1 MKKTIFWDFNGTI
14 LDDAYLVYEI
24 LVDMLEEVNQP
35 TVTFEQ
41 YLNIFTFPV
50 RDYYAQVY
58 DLEKT
63 PFDGLAKRFIELY
76 MTRSLNAKLH
86 DHVVETIQYFKAK
99 GYRNVV
105 LSASEK
111 NNLLKQLKYYHI
123 DHLFDAVLGT
133 DNVHAN
139 GKIGIGN
146 AYIKDHHIDTQHAV
160 MVGDTIHDAEV
171 AESLGVSFVCFTK
184 GHQHPSRLKQYQTID
199 DFRNLKHLIET

>member
-24 LVDMLEEVNQP
+24 LVDMLAEVDRP
-35 TVTFEQ
+35 TVTFEE

-50 RDYYAQVY
+50 KDYYAKVY

-63 PFDGLAKRFIELY
+63 PFDVLAKRFIALY
-76 MTRSLNAKLH
+76 MKRALDAKLH
-86 DHVVETIQYFKAK
+86 SHVVEIIAYFKSL

-111 NNLLKQLKYYHI
+111 NNLNEQLKYYKI
-123 DHLFDAVLGT
+123 EHLFDAVLGT

-139 GKIGIGN
+139 GKVGIGN
-146 AYIKDHHIDTQHAV
+146 AYLKEAKIDPKQAV
-160 MVGDTIHDAEV
+160 MIGDTIHDAEV
-171 AESLGVSFVCFTK
+171 AESLGVSFICYTK
-184 GHQHPSRLKQYQTID
+184 GHQHKDRLKTFKTIN
-199 DFRNLKHLIET
+199 DFRELKTLI